1 MRSKNMNRSFWSAA
15 MALVVAIACL
25 ATRSPAQRR
34 IVAGPNHMAGP
45 GVVNLPY
52 MINDPSTGIW
62 RIYNGGWMQ
71 QQGGMSLVGQGAMLM
86 INGQQ
91 VNQNN
96 NQGKL
101 DEKTGELVL
110 EGMTSNGITI

>member
-1 MRSKNMNRSFWSAA
+1 MKRSYGNVAA
-15 MALVVAIACL
+15 ALVLLVACL
-25 ATRSPAQRR
+25 ATRAPAQRR
-34 IVAGPNHMAGP
+34 IIAAPNHMAGP

-96 NQGKL
+96 SREQAG
-101 DEKTGELVL
+101 
-110 EGMTSNGITI
+110 NGPAHVRLTVPI